1 MNKKENRMAVR
12 QAAQQ
17 AVIRDEQNHRI
28 EHAATNPIKEVLK
41 SLHTTLRGLDAENV
55 SVSRT
60 KYGTNKVTHEKKQSL
75 AKTSGRSIYQ
85 SIYSNSFLSG
95 SRIYYDRYDFPV
107 FFSVRKF
114 TGGF

>member
-41 SLHTTLRGLDAENV
+41 SLHTTLRGL
-55 SVSRT
+55 
-60 KYGTNKVTHEKKQSL
+60 
-75 AKTSGRSIYQ
+75 I
-85 SIYSNSFLSG
+85 
-95 SRIYYDRYDFPV
+95 
-107 FFSVRKF
+107 RKMYP
-114 TGGF
+114 

>member
-28 EHAATNPIKEVLK
+28 QYMATNPVREVLK
-41 SLHTTLRGLDAENV
+41 SLHTTLCGLDVESV

-60 KYGTNKVTHEKKQSL
+60 KYGTNKVNNPLRNVWREHLSIHLQQSCS
-75 AKTSGRSIYQ
+75 AWQ
-85 SIYSNSFLSG
+85 SFLS
-95 SRIYYDRYDFPV
+95 
-107 FFSVRKF
+107 
-114 TGGF
+114 